1 MPLWEHRKGGRT
13 EESERDA
20 PGKGLCP
27 ALLVANQKRVRQT
40 PQEKGSAQHCWL
52 QRCKKSPWARKCG
65 GLSRLEGFPGGPVG
79 REPTCNAGDP
89 GSIPGWGRFPAEGN
103 GNPLQYS
110 CLKSPMDGGAW
121 WATVQRVATS
131 WTRLSTHIVGS
142 RRERQGRSFSP
153 GASREEH
160 RETHIRPQTRRNAG
174 SPACCTRPWVC
185 GGLLPQQQ
193 EAPYG
198 LCRAACGHLEN
209 DGSLGYVQSFPMSTC
224 FLTQS
229 QRAIV
234 INIMLTLSE
243 NSSII
248 RKLSSTQ
255 GSYPKFPL
263 ENPYFTIGNKCGQ
276 LLRLKRQTHFMR
288 FWKTSSKYWSLN
300 SQLVSRWF
308 LQKVNGAPAGLTEGN
323 KGRHGGSSSLR
334 LFFVSG
340 SDATCLP
347 SSCPHSPL
355 PPPLPHPNFPPDFL
369 FSHFP
374 PSELVITLLFKMRPS
389 DRLPDLK
396 NAFTV
401 T

>member
-1 MPLWEHRKGGRT
+1 M
-13 EESERDA
+13 
-20 PGKGLCP
+20 
-27 ALLVANQKRVRQT
+27 
-40 PQEKGSAQHCWL
+40 
-52 QRCKKSPWARKCG
+52 
-65 GLSRLEGFPGGPVG
+65 G

-288 FWKTSSKYWSLN
+288 F
-300 SQLVSRWF
+300 
-308 LQKVNGAPAGLTEGN
+308 
-323 KGRHGGSSSLR
+323 
-334 LFFVSG
+334 
-340 SDATCLP
+340 
-347 SSCPHSPL
+347 
-355 PPPLPHPNFPPDFL
+355 
-369 FSHFP
+369 
-374 PSELVITLLFKMRPS
+374 
-389 DRLPDLK
+389 
-396 NAFTV
+396 
-401 T
+401 